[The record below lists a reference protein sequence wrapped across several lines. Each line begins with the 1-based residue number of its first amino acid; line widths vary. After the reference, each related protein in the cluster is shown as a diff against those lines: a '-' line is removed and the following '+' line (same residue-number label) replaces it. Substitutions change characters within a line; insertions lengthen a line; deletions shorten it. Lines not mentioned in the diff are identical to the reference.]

1 MTAVAVVARFWE
13 IAVVDAYPVAVLGTL
28 GELMNTDFSEQNT
41 TWFVGLLGTVET
53 ATASPIDT

>member
-1 MTAVAVVARFWE
+1 VVARFWE

-28 GELMNTDFSEQNT
+28 GELMNTDFSEQNI